1 MAAPGR
7 TEETCGP
14 GAGTVCVRLPAKPI
28 NSVFVRKPPGL
39 KIRKGGPGAGTVC
52 VRLPAKPMKSVTVR
66 KPPGLKFRTGGQKM
80 EKPCIVSNCLTMQ
93 GFLIIY
99 CSPCELSS
107 V

>member
-7 TEETCGP
+7 AEETCGP
-14 GAGTVCVRLPAKPI
+14 GAGTVCVRLPTKPI
-28 NSVFVRKPPGL
+28 DSVF
-39 KIRKGGPGAGTVC
+39 
-52 VRLPAKPMKSVTVR
+52 VR

-93 GFLIIY
+93 GFLITYCSPCELITY